1 MSKRSKPKSS
11 PLSQRLKAVW
21 VQDWTRLAVKLQAV
35 NMAFLGLVDTV
46 NTYVSDP
53 TFKSYLD
60 ILSVP
65 KEVYIFLAIIGMI
78 SFISL
83 KSKNA

>member
-11 PLSQRLKAVW
+11 LLSQRLKSIW
-21 VQDWTRLAVKLQAV
+21 KEDWTRLGVKLQAANIAV
-35 NMAFLGLVDTV
+35 LGSINSL
-46 NTYVSDP
+46 NGYISDP

-60 ILSVP
+60 ILNVP
-65 KEVYIFLAIIGMI
+65 KEVYVFLAIIGMI
-78 SFISL
+78 SFLSL